1 MGIHKEGYRLIAAF
15 FFIIAA
21 LVFVLHYFIP
31 YHGFGQFALIV
42 LDAAALI
49 FWGLVVSFFR
59 YPKFDVEKNDNH
71 IISPADGRVVV
82 IEKTT
87 ENEYFKD
94 ERIQVSIFMSP
105 LNTHMN
111 RYPMSGKL
119 AYHKYHKGKF
129 LVAWHPKSS
138 TENERNTLVF
148 KNEKTTILVRQIA
161 GALARRI
168 RWYGKE
174 NDQVIQ
180 GEQLGFIKFG
190 SRLDVFLPLDA
201 EINVN
206 LEENVLAGKTIIAT
220 IK

>member
-1 MGIHKEGYRLIAAF
+1 
-15 FFIIAA
+15 
-21 LVFVLHYFIP
+21 
-31 YHGFGQFALIV
+31 
-42 LDAAALI
+42 
-49 FWGLVVSFFR
+49 
-59 YPKFDVEKNDNH
+59 
-71 IISPADGRVVV
+71 
-82 IEKTT
+82 
-87 ENEYFKD
+87 
-94 ERIQVSIFMSP
+94 
-105 LNTHMN
+105 MN

-148 KNEKTTILVRQIA
+148 KNEKTSILVRQIA